1 MLKQLIQLLVNQL
14 VPKRAVSGGGS
25 KLIYGKEA
33 EQFGLP
39 VWPSPTVINLPDE
52 PEKSPT
58 YVATTPCLV
67 CLYVENTVG
76 SVDHIGLS
84 AGGNFITLIRRSAFN
99 GAVYIYAKK
108 GDTVIASYKGTTA
121 QLRIYPLVLPT

>member
-52 PEKSPT
+52 PEN
-58 YVATTPCLV
+58 L
-67 CLYVENTVG
+67 L
-76 SVDHIGLS
+76 L
-84 AGGNFITLIRRSAFN
+84 TLRQHHVWFAYMWKIR
-99 GAVYIYAKK
+99 
-108 GDTVIASYKGTTA
+108 
-121 QLRIYPLVLPT
+121 LVL